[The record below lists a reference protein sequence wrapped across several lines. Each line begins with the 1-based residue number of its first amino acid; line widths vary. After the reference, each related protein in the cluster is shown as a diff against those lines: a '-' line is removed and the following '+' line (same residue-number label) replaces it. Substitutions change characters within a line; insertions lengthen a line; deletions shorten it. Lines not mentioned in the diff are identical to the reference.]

1 MSFNIGHPEHS
12 LKQLNQ
18 RVLHNLSLLNR
29 RRPDLKE
36 KYEALKKELIE
47 LGVTEET
54 TYLYIQGHHLMDGVV
69 LRILGPLCRSLRHF
83 REEEIQRL
91 AYHRMQY
98 TNELSA
104 YRNSQCDVALALR
117 KNSNYKSS
125 APYARL
131 RADVQHLLDEIKAEK
146 GTTTGQQP

>member
-1 MSFNIGHPEHS
+1 
-12 LKQLNQ
+12 
-18 RVLHNLSLLNR
+18 
-29 RRPDLKE
+29 
-36 KYEALKKELIE
+36 
-47 LGVTEET
+47 
-54 TYLYIQGHHLMDGVV
+54 MDGVV

-104 YRNSQCDVALALR
+104 YRNSQCDVAFALR

>member
-1 MSFNIGHPEHS
+1 
-12 LKQLNQ
+12 
-18 RVLHNLSLLNR
+18 
-29 RRPDLKE
+29 
-36 KYEALKKELIE
+36 
-47 LGVTEET
+47 
-54 TYLYIQGHHLMDGVV
+54 
-69 LRILGPLCRSLRHF
+69 
-83 REEEIQRL
+83 
-91 AYHRMQY
+91 MQY

-104 YRNSQCDVALALR
+104 YRNSQCDVAFALR